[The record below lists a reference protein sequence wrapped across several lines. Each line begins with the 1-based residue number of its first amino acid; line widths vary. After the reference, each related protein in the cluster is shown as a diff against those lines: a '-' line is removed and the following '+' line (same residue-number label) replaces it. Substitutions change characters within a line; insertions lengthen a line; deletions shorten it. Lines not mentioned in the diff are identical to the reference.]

1 MSDFKILHNRP
12 GCIGCG
18 ACAAVAPEFWVMD
31 YDECKSDVKD
41 ANRRKDGW
49 EEKEMQGK
57 DLEINKEAAQSCPV
71 RVIHLKDKAGNELV

>member
-1 MSDFKILHNRP
+1 
-12 GCIGCG
+12 
-18 ACAAVAPEFWVMD
+18 MD

-49 EEKEMQGK
+49 EEKEMQRK